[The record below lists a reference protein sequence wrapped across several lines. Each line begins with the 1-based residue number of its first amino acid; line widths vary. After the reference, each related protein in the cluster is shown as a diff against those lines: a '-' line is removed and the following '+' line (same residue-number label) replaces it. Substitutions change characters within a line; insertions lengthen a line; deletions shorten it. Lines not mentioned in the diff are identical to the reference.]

1 MRFVII
7 GGAGFLGKELTH
19 QLREKNDDFVILDI
33 QKPDFEA
40 PYFYQDITQP
50 IDFQFLSDDI
60 VVHLAA
66 NQYHHKV
73 PKKGRKEFF
82 FEVNVNGT
90 RNILEKM
97 QQDRADK
104 MVFFSTDMVYGKP
117 QFLPVTTNHPCQ
129 PFGFYGQSK
138 KAAED
143 ICQEFRQK
151 GFKITIFRPRMII
164 GRGRLGILKKLFK
177 LIELNL
183 PVPTIGSG
191 KNCYQMVAVADCATA
206 AIAAVQKGVP
216 NNEYNLGSE
225 NPPRVKN
232 LLQGLIRNV
241 GSHSLVIP
249 TWGKGIKAVLA
260 LLGSMGLEIMYKEQ
274 YMIADE
280 DYVIDISKTKKDLDW
295 QPQYND
301 EEMITAAFKEYKK
314 S

>member
-7 GGAGFLGKELTH
+7 GGAGFLGKELAH
-19 QLREKNDDFVILDI
+19 QLRKKNDDFVILDI

-40 PYFYQDITQP
+40 PYFYQDITKP
-50 IDFQFLSDDI
+50 IDFQFLPDDI

-73 PKKGRKEFF
+73 PKKGRKKFF
-82 FEVNVNGT
+82 FEVNVKGT
-90 RNILEKM
+90 RNILKKM
-97 QQDRADK
+97 QQDKADK
-104 MVFFSTDMVYGKP
+104 MIFFSTDMVYGKP
-117 QFLPVTTNHPCQ
+117 QFLPITTNHQCL

-183 PVPTIGSG
+183 PIPTIGSG

-225 NPPRVKN
+225 NPPRVRH

-260 LLGSMGLEIMYKEQ
+260 LLGSIGLEIMYKEQ

-280 DYVIDISKTKKDLDW
+280 DYIIDISKTKKDLNW